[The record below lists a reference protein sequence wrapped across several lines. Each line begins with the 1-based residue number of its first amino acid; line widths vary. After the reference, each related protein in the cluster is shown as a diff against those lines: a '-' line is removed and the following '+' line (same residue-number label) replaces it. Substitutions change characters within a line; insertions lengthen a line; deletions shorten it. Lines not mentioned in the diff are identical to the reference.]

1 MSKTRQWAMLTAVV
15 CLAVL
20 AAGWFL
26 VVKPQ
31 RAHAS
36 DLRAQKSQVDAQSS
50 QLRSQVAQLRQQQKD
65 LPAQQKLLSQIATKI
80 PDNPALPAL
89 IRQLSA
95 AADGAGVTLV
105 SLAPGQP
112 TLAQAPVGATT
123 TTTTSTSSSGS
134 GTGSSSA
141 AAAPLA
147 NIPLAIQVQG
157 TYFNVEQ
164 FFAAVES
171 LSRAMLVSGFTL
183 SPADA
188 GSGSGTPS
196 SSTAGGD
203 TLPPGTLTAQI
214 TASVFESPQ
223 VAPAASAGT
232 TTTTPASTTTGH

>member
-26 VVKPQ
+26 VIKPQ
-31 RAHAS
+31 RAQAS
-36 DLRAQKSQVDAQSS
+36 DLRAQKSTVDAQSNR
-50 QLRSQVAQLRQQQKD
+50 LRGQVAQLRQQQKG
-65 LPAQQKLLSQIATKI
+65 LPAQQKLLSQIATKV

-95 AADGAGVTLV
+95 AADGAGVNLL

-112 TLAQAPVGATT
+112 ALSQPVAAAAS
-123 TTTTSTSSSGS
+123 TTSTTSAPA
-134 GTGSSSA
+134 A

-147 NIPLAIQVQG
+147 SIPLAIQVQG

-171 LSRAMLVSGFTL
+171 LSRAMLVTGFTL
-183 SPADA
+183 APANGPSGASAA
-188 GSGSGTPS
+188 GG
-196 SSTAGGD
+196 TAGANA
-203 TLPPGTLTAQI
+203 LPPGTLTAQI

-223 VAPAASAGT
+223 VAAVAGT
-232 TTTTPASTTTGH
+232 VPTSASTTTGH